1 MFFPLTDRGALRAE
15 EVRYGDVSIAYRIG
29 PRDGWPTLSVRRFHE
44 ISQGQ
49 LATLFGVTGSDAR
62 GQYFVSE
69 VGTVDLTGWGAAVS
83 GQFGS
88 HVRGQIEYAQ
98 VSSDWQTADRVRSLR
113 RVAPSV
119 LRDNEPR
126 VQDVTASLDA
136 DIPQSATH
144 LSLLY
149 RANSAFSRNDGA
161 EGPLVTGRFD
171 VQVRQ
176 ALPFHLTR
184 AGRVEAVFSIRN
196 LFRDPRGEASWYDEL
211 LTVRPPLR
219 VMGGLQVRF

>member
-1 MFFPLTDRGALRAE
+1 MRHH
-15 EVRYGDVSIAYRIG
+15 RIG
-29 PRDGWPTLSVRRFHE
+29 PRDGWPTVRVRRFHE

-62 GQYFVSE
+62 GQYFVGA
-69 VGTVDLTGWGAAVS
+69 VGAVDLLGWGAALS

-88 HVRGQIEYAQ
+88 HVHGQIEYAQ
-98 VSSDWQTADRVRSLR
+98 VSSNWQLADRVRSLR
-113 RVAPSV
+113 LAAPSV
-119 LRDNEPR
+119 IRDDEPR

-136 DIPQSATH
+136 DVPQSTTH

-149 RANSAFSRNDGA
+149 RANTAFSRNDGA
-161 EGPLVTGRFD
+161 AGPLVTGRFD

-176 ALPFHLTR
+176 ALPFHPTR
-184 AGRVEAVFSIRN
+184 TGRVDLVFSIGN